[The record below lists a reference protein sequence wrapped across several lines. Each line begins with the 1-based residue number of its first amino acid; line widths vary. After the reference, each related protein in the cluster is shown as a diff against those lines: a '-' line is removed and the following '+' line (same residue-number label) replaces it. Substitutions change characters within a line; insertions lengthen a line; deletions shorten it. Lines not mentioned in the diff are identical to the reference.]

1 MMRLA
6 IAGVVLALSGA
17 EGATAPAPDPRAPQ
31 DRRAPELE
39 GGRGWINTDKPVRM
53 ADLKGKIVL
62 LDFWT
67 YC

>member
-1 MMRLA
+1 MLRLA
-6 IAGVVLALSGA
+6 IAGVLALLF
-17 EGATAPAPDPRAPQ
+17 APEVRAQ
-31 DRRAPELE
+31 DRRAPELV
-39 GGRGWINTDKPVRM
+39 GGKGWINTDKPVRM